1 MWNVAGL
8 ASIPDLTFGSVT
20 LRPSIREF
28 ECRTRRL
35 TLEPRVMQVLV
46 VLVEAD
52 GAVVSRDD
60 LIQRCWEGRAVSE
73 DAINR
78 CIGQL
83 RRLAKSCDEPCF
95 TIECIPRVGYRLHV
109 TTLQVPPH
117 RAHFLDSASATAP
130 RSVGAHWPGRP
141 VPAVLYG
148 ILLAQQSAFLLACG
162 RHNSDGFPIP
172 WPIQYSGLLLV
183 MIGLALSIV
192 SWFRAPHAAG
202 PKIGPPSSAR
212 RNGEVRI

>member
-1 MWNVAGL
+1 MRGVAGL

-60 LIQRCWEGRAVSE
+60 LVQRCWEGRAVSE

-83 RRLAKSCDEPCF
+83 RRLAKSGDEPCF
-95 TIECIPRVGYRLHV
+95 TIECIPRVGYRLLAV
-109 TTLQVPPH
+109 PLQRPLPG
-117 RAHFLDSASATAP
+117 T
-130 RSVGAHWPGRP
+130 RSLYWGRP

-148 ILLAQQSAFLLACG
+148 ILLAQQLALLLAYG
-162 RHNSDGFPIP
+162 GHNPAGFAIP
-172 WPIQYSGLLLV
+172 PAIQYSGPLLA
-183 MIGLALSIV
+183 MIGLALSLV
-192 SWFRAPHAAG
+192 QTRGRKHALG
-202 PKIGPPSSAR
+202 GDRS
-212 RNGEVRI
+212 

>member
-1 MWNVAGL
+1 MGGL

-35 TLEPRVMQVLV
+35 TLEPRVMQVLIA
-46 VLVEAD
+46 LVEAD

-60 LIQRCWEGRAVSE
+60 LIQRCWQGRVVSE

-83 RRLAKSCDEPCF
+83 RRLAKSGDEPCF
-95 TIECIPRVGYRLHV
+95 TIECIPRVGYRL
-109 TTLQVPPH
+109 LPRPSAAEPH
-117 RAHFLDSASATAP
+117 SA
-130 RSVGAHWPGRP
+130 RNQKGGGQSVSGPLWPGRP

-148 ILLAQQSAFLLACG
+148 MLLVQQSVCLLAYG
-162 RHNSDGFPIP
+162 GHNSDGVPIP
-172 WPIQYSGLLLV
+172 WAIQYSGPLLAL
-183 MIGLALSIV
+183 IGLALSIV
-192 SWFRAPHAAG
+192 SWFRRSGQHRAHLPNG
-202 PKIGPPSSAR
+202 DAR
-212 RNGEVRI
+212 I